1 MRHRKSG
8 KTPRRPRGK
17 TSPADK
23 GIRTAEHDQPSPRAG
38 RGQRRGT
45 PARGAPSPSGAFWIY
60 GRHPVMA
67 ALANPRRR
75 CLRLSGTR
83 EALDTLGALDLPSS
97 LPREIRTRQ
106 EMDALTGGDS
116 PHQGLAL
123 EVLPLEE
130 YSLEDTAS
138 PQEHDL
144 LVVLDRITDPH
155 NAGAILRSAAA
166 FGARAVIMTS
176 RHSPPESG
184 VLAKSAS
191 GALET
196 VPIVRVTNLA
206 RALEKLAD
214 MGYWRIGLEG
224 SASTTIARAA
234 GRQANALVMGA
245 EGSGLRRLTREHC
258 DVLATIPIS
267 AAMESLNVSNAA
279 AIALYALRQHSPL
292 P

>member
-1 MRHRKSG
+1 MKH
-8 KTPRRPRGK
+8 
-17 TSPADK
+17 
-23 GIRTAEHDQPSPRAG
+23 
-38 RGQRRGT
+38 GQRRGA
-45 PARGAPSPSGAFWIY
+45 PSRGAPSPSGAFWIY

-83 EALDTLGALDLPSS
+83 EALDTLDLPAS
-97 LPREIRTRQ
+97 LPRETRTRQ
-106 EMDALTGGDS
+106 EMDTLTGGDS

-130 YSLEDTAS
+130 YSLEDTGP

-166 FGARAVIMTS
+166 FGARAVIMTT

-206 RALEKLAD
+206 RALEKLAG

-224 SASTTIARAA
+224 SAATTIDAA
-234 GRQANALVMGA
+234 GGRQANALVMGA

-267 AAMESLNVSNAA
+267 GAMESLNVSNAA
-279 AIALYALRQHSPL
+279 AIALYALRQHNPL